1 MRVIFAEIMI
11 QIKKTQLDDANIL
24 LLLLLLMIVVTMM
37 LMVMEMIMLMIMLLL
52 LLMMMIMM
60 LIIRTQLDRLGK
72 ALPAECGTLIAFA
85 SSLSSL
91 DNNEDDD
98 DGYRL
103 SYTYIMTD
111 MSMYMRVLSII

>member
-1 MRVIFAEIMI
+1 MMMI
-11 QIKKTQLDDANIL
+11 
-24 LLLLLLMIVVTMM
+24 IVVSMM
-37 LMVMEMIMLMIMLLL
+37 LMVMEMITLMTMLL
-52 LLMMMIMM
+52 LLMMMMLMM
-60 LIIRTQLDRLGK
+60 LIIKTQLDRMAK